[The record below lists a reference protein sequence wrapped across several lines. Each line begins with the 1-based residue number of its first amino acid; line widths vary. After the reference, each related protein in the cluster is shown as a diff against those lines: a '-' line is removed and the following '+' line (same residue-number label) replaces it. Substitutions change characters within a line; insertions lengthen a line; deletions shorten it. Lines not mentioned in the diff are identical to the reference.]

1 VDERVRQ
8 AGLLYELAV
17 HTGDALS
24 LGLADREL
32 DAAEADLAVARG
44 RVMHAR
50 FLMRRDHAPA
60 APEQEAAEQE
70 AAEQEAAEQEAAE
83 EEAAEQAADERALFE
98 RAAGLYRLLGDVRGE
113 AEALFWVGCLHQV
126 IRHDDATA
134 VPLLERSLE
143 LASRVGDRETKAEA
157 LRHLGIAAHRA
168 GNLDEARDR
177 LEEATLL
184 RRQAGQLP
192 AAAANMVGLG
202 YIAAAQGRADDA
214 RALLDEAAAIAAAS
228 AAERILQQVNEAR
241 GQLGATPGHAA

>member
-60 APEQEAAEQE
+60 AP
-70 AAEQEAAEQEAAE
+70 EQEAAEQEAAE

>member
-60 APEQEAAEQE
+60 APEQE